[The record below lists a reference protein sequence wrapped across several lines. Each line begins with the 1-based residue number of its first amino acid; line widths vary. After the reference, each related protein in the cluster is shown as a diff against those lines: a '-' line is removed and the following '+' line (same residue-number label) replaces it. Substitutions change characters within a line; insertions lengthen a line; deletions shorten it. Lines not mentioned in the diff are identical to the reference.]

1 MIGGTTGAADANPPA
16 AAPPDA
22 TLLDATLLDATLL
35 DVTLLTATPFDVTVC
50 VETEVWLDHDPETA
64 GT

>member
-1 MIGGTTGAADANPPA
+1 VIGGTTGAADANPPA
-16 AAPPDA
+16 AAPP
-22 TLLDATLLDATLL
+22 DATLL